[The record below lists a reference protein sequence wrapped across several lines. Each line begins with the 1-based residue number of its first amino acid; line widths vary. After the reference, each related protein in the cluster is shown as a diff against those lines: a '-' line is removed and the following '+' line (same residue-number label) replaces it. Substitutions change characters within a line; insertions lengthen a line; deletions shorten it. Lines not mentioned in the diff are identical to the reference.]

1 MTASNRTGFL
11 LRVAKEFF
19 IEKDGAEHR
28 ANELSTPSL
37 ILQLT
42 LAVGGTVL
50 LRYFNGPLRHSQQP
64 PGRLRHL

>member
-19 IEKDGAEHR
+19 IEKDGAEYR
-28 ANELSTPSL
+28 ADELSTPWL

-50 LRYFNGPLRHSQQP
+50 LRVL
-64 PGRLRHL
+64 